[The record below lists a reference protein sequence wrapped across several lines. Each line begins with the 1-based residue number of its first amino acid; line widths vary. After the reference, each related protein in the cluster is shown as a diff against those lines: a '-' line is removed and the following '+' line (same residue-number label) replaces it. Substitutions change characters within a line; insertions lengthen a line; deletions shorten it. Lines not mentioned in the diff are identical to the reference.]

1 MAAETSQSES
11 PEVGKEAQ
19 LGVIYAKALLAV
31 TERAGVSESAV
42 EELSSLARD
51 VFPKVPGL
59 KFALSSPRMPLAEKE
74 AVLDKAFGASSNTR
88 MTPQLLTFL
97 KVVARHGRLEY
108 VGEISRAAVK
118 QLDLLRNRLEI
129 VVRTASPLSSDDL
142 AHLQSR
148 LSAKLKADVRISV
161 EIRPE
166 LIGGIVIKVGD
177 TLYDAS
183 VTSQLAKMRTE
194 TIAKTV
200 EAIRTQSA
208 RFAAA
213 T

>member
-11 PEVGKEAQ
+11 PGVGKEAQ
-19 LGVIYAKALLAV
+19 LGLIYAKALLAV
-31 TERAGVSESAV
+31 TERAGVSETAV
-42 EELSSLARD
+42 EELTSVARD
-51 VFPKVPGL
+51 VMPKIPSL
-59 KFALSSPRMPLAEKE
+59 RLALTSPRFSLAEKE
-74 AVLDKAFGASSNTR
+74 SLLDKAFGGR
-88 MTPQLLTFL
+88 MNGQLLTFL
-97 KVVARHGRLEY
+97 KVVARHGRLAY

-118 QLDLLRNRLEI
+118 LLDQLRNRLEVI
-129 VVRTASPLSSDDL
+129 VRSATPLSAEDL
-142 AHLQSR
+142 ALLQSR
-148 LSAKLKADVRISV
+148 LSTKLKAEVRLV
-161 EIRPE
+161 TEVRPE

-194 TIAKTV
+194 TIAKAV
-200 EAIRTQSA
+200 EAIRTQSS

>member
-19 LGVIYAKALLAV
+19 LGLIYAKALLAV
-31 TERAGVSESAV
+31 TEREGVSELAV
-42 EELSSLARD
+42 EELTSVAKD
-51 VFPKVPGL
+51 VFPKVPSL
-59 KFALSSPRMPLAEKE
+59 KLALSSPRVPLAEKE
-74 AVLDKAFGASSNTR
+74 NVLNKAFGGK
-88 MTPQLLTFL
+88 MTPSLLTFL
-97 KVVARHGRLEY
+97 KVVARHGRLAY
-108 VGEISRAAVK
+108 VADIARASVK
-118 QLDLLRNRLEI
+118 LLDKLRNRLEVI
-129 VVRTASPLSSDDL
+129 VRVATPLSSEDL
-142 AHLQSR
+142 ALLQSR
-148 LSAKLKADVRISV
+148 LSAKLKADVRIVV

-183 VTSQLAKMRTE
+183 VTSQLARMRTE

-200 EAIRTQSA
+200 EAIRSQTS

>member
-1 MAAETSQSES
+1 MASETGQSET

-31 TERAGVSESAV
+31 TERNGVSESAV
-42 EELSSLARD
+42 EELQSVAND
-51 VFPKVPGL
+51 VFPKLPSL
-59 KFALSSPRMPLAEKE
+59 QAALSSPRMALSEKE
-74 AVLDKAFGASSNTR
+74 ALLDKAFGGR

-97 KVVARHGRLEY
+97 KVVARHGRLGY
-108 VGEISRAAVK
+108 VREISRAAVK
-118 QLDLLRNRLEI
+118 LLDQLRNRLEV
-129 VVRTASPLSSDDL
+129 VVRSATAISPEDLSLLKS
-142 AHLQSR
+142 S
-148 LSAKLKADVRISV
+148 LSAKLKADVRLITEV
-161 EIRPE
+161 RPE

-194 TIAKTV
+194 TIAKTI
-200 EAIRTQSA
+200 EAIRMQSA

>member
-1 MAAETSQSES
+1 
-11 PEVGKEAQ
+11 V
-19 LGVIYAKALLAV
+19 
-31 TERAGVSESAV
+31 
-42 EELSSLARD
+42 ARD
-51 VFPKVPGL
+51 VFPKVPSL
-59 KFALSSPRMPLAEKE
+59 KLALSSPRVPLAEKE
-74 AVLDKAFGASSNTR
+74 AVLEKAFGAASNAR

-97 KVVARHGRLEY
+97 KVVARHGRLAY
-108 VGEISRAAVK
+108 VNEIARAAVK
-118 QLDLLRNRLEI
+118 LLDKLRNRLEVI
-129 VVRTASPLSSDDL
+129 VRVASPISAEDLSL
-142 AHLQSR
+142 LQSR
-148 LSAKLKADVRISV
+148 LSTKLKADVRIVV
-161 EIRPE
+161 EVRPE

-183 VTSQLAKMRTE
+183 VTSQLARMRTE

>member
-19 LGVIYAKALLAV
+19 LGLIYAKALLAV
-31 TERAGVSESAV
+31 TEREGVSETAV
-42 EELSSLARD
+42 EELISVAKD
-51 VFPKVPGL
+51 VFPKVPSL
-59 KFALSSPRMPLAEKE
+59 KLALSSPRVPLAEKE
-74 AVLDKAFGASSNTR
+74 NVLNKAFGGK
-88 MTPQLLTFL
+88 MTPSLLTFL
-97 KVVARHGRLEY
+97 KVVARHGRLAY
-108 VGEISRAAVK
+108 VADIARASVK
-118 QLDLLRNRLEI
+118 LLDKLRNRLEVI
-129 VVRTASPLSSDDL
+129 VRVATPLSSEEL
-142 AHLQSR
+142 ALLQSR
-148 LSAKLKADVRISV
+148 LSAKLKADVRIVV

-183 VTSQLAKMRTE
+183 VTSQLARMRTE

-200 EAIRTQSA
+200 EAIRSQTS

>member
-19 LGVIYAKALLAV
+19 LGLIYAKALLAV
-31 TERAGVSESAV
+31 TEREGVSELAV
-42 EELSSLARD
+42 EELTSVAKD
-51 VFPKVPGL
+51 VFPKVPSL
-59 KFALSSPRMPLAEKE
+59 KLALSSPRVPLAEKE
-74 AVLDKAFGASSNTR
+74 NVLNKAFGGK
-88 MTPQLLTFL
+88 MTPSLLTFL
-97 KVVARHGRLEY
+97 KVVARHGRLAY
-108 VGEISRAAVK
+108 VADIARASVK
-118 QLDLLRNRLEI
+118 LLDKLRNRLEVI
-129 VVRTASPLSSDDL
+129 VRVATPLSSEDL
-142 AHLQSR
+142 ALLQSR
-148 LSAKLKADVRISV
+148 LSAKLKADVRIVV

-200 EAIRTQSA
+200 EAIRSQTS

>member
-1 MAAETSQSES
+1 MASES
-11 PEVGKEAQ
+11 SKSETQEVGKEAQ

-31 TERAGVSESAV
+31 TERAGVSEAAV
-42 EELSSLARD
+42 DELQSLVRD
-51 VFPKVPGL
+51 VLPKVPGL

-74 AVLDKAFGASSNTR
+74 AVLDKAFGGR

-97 KVVARHGRLEY
+97 KVVARHGRLAY
-108 VGEISRAAVK
+108 VGEVARAAVK
-118 QLDLLRNRLEI
+118 LLDQLRNRLEVI
-129 VVRTASPLSSDDL
+129 VRSATPISAEDL
-142 AHLQSR
+142 GLLQSR
-148 LSAKLKADVRISV
+148 LSTKLKAEVRLV
-161 EIRPE
+161 TEVRPE

-183 VTSQLAKMRTE
+183 VTNQLAKMRTE
-194 TIAKTV
+194 TIAKAV
-200 EAIRTQSA
+200 EAIRMQSS

>member
-19 LGVIYAKALLAV
+19 LGLIYAKALLAV
-31 TERAGVSESAV
+31 TEREGVSELAV
-42 EELSSLARD
+42 EELTSVAKD
-51 VFPKVPGL
+51 VFPKVPSL
-59 KFALSSPRMPLAEKE
+59 KLALSSPRVPLAEKE
-74 AVLDKAFGASSNTR
+74 NVLNKAFAGK
-88 MTPQLLTFL
+88 MTPSLLTFL
-97 KVVARHGRLEY
+97 KVVARHGRLAY
-108 VGEISRAAVK
+108 VADIARASVK
-118 QLDLLRNRLEI
+118 LLDKLRNRLEVI
-129 VVRTASPLSSDDL
+129 VRVATPLSSEDL
-142 AHLQSR
+142 ALLQSR
-148 LSAKLKADVRISV
+148 LSAKLKADVRIVV

-183 VTSQLAKMRTE
+183 VTSQLARMRTE

-200 EAIRTQSA
+200 EAIRSQTS

>member
-1 MAAETSQSES
+1 MASESSQSETQ
-11 PEVGKEAQ
+11 EVGKEAQ

-31 TERAGVSESAV
+31 TERAGVSEAAV
-42 EELSSLARD
+42 DELQSLVRD
-51 VFPKVPGL
+51 VFPRIAGL
-59 KFALSSPRMPLAEKE
+59 KFTLSSPRMPLAEKE
-74 AVLDKAFGASSNTR
+74 ALLDKAFGGR

-97 KVVARHGRLEY
+97 KVIARHGRLEY
-108 VGEISRAAVK
+108 IGEISRAAVK
-118 QLDLLRNRLEI
+118 QLDLIRNRLEI
-129 VVRTASPLSSDDL
+129 VVRTASPLSNDDIAL
-142 AHLQSR
+142 LQSR
-148 LSAKLKADVRISV
+148 LGAKLKADVRIVV

-183 VTSQLAKMRTE
+183 VTSQLARMRTE